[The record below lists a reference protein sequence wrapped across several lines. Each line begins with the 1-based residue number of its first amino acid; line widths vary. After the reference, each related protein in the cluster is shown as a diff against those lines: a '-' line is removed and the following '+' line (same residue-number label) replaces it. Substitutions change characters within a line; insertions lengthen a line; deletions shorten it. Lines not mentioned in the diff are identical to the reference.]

1 MIVANGTNIAFV
13 IQIFCVNIWCLEVLC
28 YQCKVNLSLFQLILY
43 DASVNRQHRYFDFW
57 RLDFQQ
63 MQDGLW
69 FPFDYRTAFT
79 VFRLFPRHHRL
90 QLDYVAVSGDFKFG
104 EAGAVVGEM
113 KNLAA

>member
-1 MIVANGTNIAFV
+1 
-13 IQIFCVNIWCLEVLC
+13 
-28 YQCKVNLSLFQLILY
+28 
-43 DASVNRQHRYFDFW
+43 
-57 RLDFQQ
+57 